1 MNEPRCNES
10 NLREEAADHSVVFQ
24 YVPYSVKLN
33 GSSILYSCCQKFTDT
48 HEYCGNFG
56 LLMISSNFFLQ
67 GSMIV
72 QHTSLLTL
80 KNKNK

>member
-1 MNEPRCNES
+1 MSLGAMKATSERKQFQY
-10 NLREEAADHSVVFQ
+10 VMFQ

-48 HEYCGNFG
+48 HEYCGNFWAFNDFFK
-56 LLMISSNFFLQ
+56 LFFLQ
-67 GSMIV
+67 GLMIV